1 MIHAIVLG
9 AGMSKRM
16 GNKNKLMIKLKK
28 DTILKKTI
36 KNILSSNINGC
47 TVVLGYEYKLAL
59 NDLRELNIDT
69 VINKYYKEGLSSS
82 IKAGIRR
89 IKANRRAV
97 MICLGDMPFIK
108 TATYNQLIE
117 NFIKGKTKKKI
128 VIPYYKNLK
137 GNPIIFSHH
146 FFCSLKSLKG
156 DYGAKQLVADNKNF
170 SLNIT
175 VEDRGVVS
183 DIDTKVDLKLFLK

>member
-1 MIHAIVLG
+1 MIHSIVLG

-16 GNKNKLMIKLKK
+16 GNENKLMIKLKK
-28 DTILKKTI
+28 DTILKKTV
-36 KNILSSNINGC
+36 KNILASNINSC
-47 TVVLGYEYKLAL
+47 TIVLGYEYKLAL

-82 IKAGIRR
+82 INAGIRR
-89 IKANRRAV
+89 MKTNTRAV
-97 MICLGDMPFIK
+97 MICLGDMPFVK

-117 NFIKGKTKKKI
+117 NFINGKTKKKI

-146 FFCSLKSLKG
+146 FFSSLKSLKG
-156 DYGAKQLVADNKNF
+156 DYGAKQLIADNKNF

-183 DIDTKVDLKLFLK
+183 DIDTKVDLKLYLK